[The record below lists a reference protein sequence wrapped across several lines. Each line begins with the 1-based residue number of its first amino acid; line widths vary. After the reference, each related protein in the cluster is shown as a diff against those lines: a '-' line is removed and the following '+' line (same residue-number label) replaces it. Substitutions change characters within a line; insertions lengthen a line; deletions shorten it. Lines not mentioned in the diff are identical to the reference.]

1 MIFTEEDK
9 KLVRKY
15 IDIKNKGYIVSG
27 KDLTSAYNRIL
38 EKNRSVT
45 NCSSCLRSMVTELE
59 NALRQWEANEAKEA
73 AKKAAEEAKIAVEE
87 NAPEEPKK
95 AEEEAENAVEE
106 IAPEEAEN
114 NETDDK
120 PQEEKEAVTEQI
132 NEENN
137 DGDKQATPAK
147 KPRGKAGRKKGS
159 K

>member
-9 KLVRKY
+9 LTVKKF
-15 IDIKNKGYIVSG
+15 IDIKNKGYYVNGTVLTNLYNKILG
-27 KDLTSAYNRIL
+27 KNASP
-38 EKNRSVT
+38 T
-45 NCSSCLRSMVTELE
+45 NCGACLRSRVTELE

-73 AKKAAEEAKIAVEE
+73 AKKAEEEAKIAVEE
-87 NAPEEPKK
+87 NAPEE
-95 AEEEAENAVEE
+95 
-106 IAPEEAEN
+106 AEN
-114 NETDDK
+114 NETDNE

>member
-9 KLVRKY
+9 LTVKKF
-15 IDIKNKGYIVSG
+15 IDIKNKGYYVNGTVLTNLYNKILGKNVSP
-27 KDLTSAYNRIL
+27 
-38 EKNRSVT
+38 T
-45 NCSSCLRSMVTELE
+45 NCGSCLRNRVTELE

-87 NAPEEPKK
+87 NAPEE
-95 AEEEAENAVEE
+95 
-106 IAPEEAEN
+106 AEN

-132 NEENN
+132 NEEIEDVDN
-137 DGDKQATPAK
+137 K
-147 KPRGKAGRKKGS
+147 KPHKTKGRKK

>member
-59 NALRQWEANEAKEA
+59 NALRQWEAKEAKEA
-73 AKKAAEEAKIAVEE
+73 AKKAEEEAKIAVEE
-87 NAPEEPKK
+87 NAPEE
-95 AEEEAENAVEE
+95 
-106 IAPEEAEN
+106 AEN
-114 NETDDK
+114 NEADNV
-120 PQEEKEAVTEQI
+120 PQEEKEPVTEQI

>member
-9 KLVRKY
+9 ETVRKF
-15 IDIKNKGYIVSG
+15 ISIKNKGYYVNGTVLTNLYNKILGKNVSP
-27 KDLTSAYNRIL
+27 
-38 EKNRSVT
+38 T
-45 NCSSCLRSMVTELE
+45 NCGSCLRNRVTELE

-73 AKKAAEEAKIAVEE
+73 AKKAEEEAKIAEVD
-87 NAPEEPKK
+87 NTPEELKK
-95 AEEEAENAVEE
+95 AV
-106 IAPEEAEN
+106 EEAEN